1 MQRFEVF
8 SKLSTLE
15 LGLRY
20 EDRDYDEA
28 TPSIG
33 ERRHDERLRATIE
46 FDVPLTD
53 RINWRVYGGY
63 SDYLSNLPSAD
74 YDQSI
79 LGTLV
84 EITF

>member
-1 MQRFEVF
+1 MT
-8 SKLSTLE
+8 K
-15 LGLRY
+15 
-20 EDRDYDEA
+20 
-28 TPSIG
+28 
-33 ERRHDERLRATIE
+33 RHPVLANGASDERLRATIE

-79 LGTLV
+79 VGTVV
-84 EITF
+84 ELTF